1 MSFRIAWVLFMT
13 DWRNL
18 KRFYKDAVAI
28 KVSDGYSVALDGKPI
43 KTPGNRNLVVP
54 LEAIAEA
61 IAEEWQEQG
70 ETIDVPGM
78 AMLRIAATAIDRVD
92 VNRAEVDT
100 VTLKFAET
108 DLLCYRAG
116 EPPELVAQQT
126 KSWQPLLD
134 WAVSDLHASLV
145 ITEGV
150 VPVVQPYEALNGLG
164 AAVTGLSDLEV
175 TSVSGIAAAT
185 GSLVIGFAVKHGR
198 VTPEEA
204 ADIGLLDELFQMEQW
219 GEDEMTLERHAAI
232 RQEIN
237 ESARFLELLS

>member
-1 MSFRIAWVLFMT
+1 MT

-18 KRFYKDAVAI
+18 KRFYNEASAI
-28 KVSDGYSVALDGKPI
+28 KVDDGFTVVLDGKPV
-43 KTPGNRNLVVP
+43 KTPGKRNLVVP
-54 LEAIAEA
+54 FEAVAEA
-61 IAEEWQEQG
+61 IAGEWQEQG
-70 ETIDVPGM
+70 EVINVPAM
-78 AMLRIAATAIDRVD
+78 AMLRLAATAIDRVAI
-92 VNRAEVDT
+92 NRAEVDA

-116 EPPELVAQQT
+116 EPPELVARQA

-134 WAVSDLHASLV
+134 WADSSLQAPLV

-150 VPVVQPYEALNGLG
+150 APVVQPHEALHGLG
-164 AAVTGLSDLEV
+164 AALTALSNLEV
-175 TSVSGIAAAT
+175 TAVSGIAAAT

-198 VTPEEA
+198 LSPTEA
-204 ADIGLLDELFQMEQW
+204 ANVGLLDELFQMEHW
-219 GEDEMTLERHAAI
+219 GEDEITQERHAAI